1 MHLRSLLAL
10 TTMALLAGSAV
21 VAQQPQKQQVSFKVS
36 ATDTKYGQQMN
47 IEVGD
52 RPDHLVRVF
61 EFHRVLSEPVM
72 INGIKLKETWN
83 RGIVNITD
91 GNGSGI
97 AYTVYMMDNGDK
109 IFARTDNAIEN
120 VAGDRTAFGSGVI
133 TGGTGKFS
141 GIQGIVRTRVHF
153 DFTKGF
159 NESQD
164 TLEYLLK

>member
-1 MHLRSLLAL
+1 
-10 TTMALLAGSAV
+10 
-21 VAQQPQKQQVSFKVS
+21 
-36 ATDTKYGQQMN
+36 
-47 IEVGD
+47 
-52 RPDHLVRVF
+52 
-61 EFHRVLSEPVM
+61 M

-91 GNGSGI
+91 GNGSGT